1 LRLPGQHGPRLF
13 ARANNPQGGSVLKL
27 LMSGGLARVFWLL
40 AALLIV
46 MLPAT
51 FWSQAAGQDGQPPAQ
66 AQAATDGQPA
76 ETAAPDVPESFF
88 DLLAAS
94 GLVGLIIVLMS
105 VAVVALVI
113 EHLMTIRASVLLP
126 RGLADEVV
134 EALKAGNVPAAVQ
147 RCKLQPSMLSSIV
160 LAGLT
165 EPDGK
170 WSSREKA
177 MEDAAA
183 AESARLYR
191 KIEYLAVI
199 GNIAPMLGLLGTVMG
214 MMLSFR
220 TIASTQGVARPED
233 LAGGIYLA
241 LVTTVEGLVVA
252 IPALLAFAFFRNQID
267 RLVAE
272 AAVAATS
279 IFAPFRRAARTGER
293 ES

>member
-1 LRLPGQHGPRLF
+1 M
-13 ARANNPQGGSVLKL
+13 LKL

-46 MLPAT
+46 ILPAT
-51 FWSQAAGQDGQPPAQ
+51 LWSQAAGQDGQPPQQ
-66 AQAATDGQPA
+66 AQTATDGQPA

-113 EHLMTIRASVLLP
+113 EHLMTIRSSVLLP
-126 RGLADEVV
+126 RGLADEVI

-147 RCKLQPSMLSSIV
+147 RCKLQPSLLSSIV

-272 AAVAATS
+272 PAVAATS
-279 IFAPFRRAARTGER
+279 IFAPFRRAARAGER